1 TEPALTGHDVTVGG
15 PPTGTAPTAGAGA
28 DHRIR
33 PGDVLVP
40 TVSRAVVARVATD
53 EQVGAL
59 AGGHVHVVR
68 VDPQAFDPRFVA
80 GVLASVRNARRAA
93 RVATSTSDTL
103 RIDVRRLRIPVLPIE
118 AQRVYGEAFARI
130 TEFDA
135 TVDQVADQGRDL
147 ARALTQGLIGG
158 VLQPDV

>member
-1 TEPALTGHDVTVGG
+1 MTG
-15 PPTGTAPTAGAGA
+15 PEAGA

-40 TVSRAVVARVATD
+40 TISRAVVARVATD

-80 GVLASVRNARRAA
+80 GTLSSVENTRRAA
-93 RVATSTSDTL
+93 RVSSSMMDLL

-130 TEFDA
+130 AEFDA
-135 TVDQVADQGRDL
+135 TVDRVADQGRDL

-158 VLQPDV
+158 ALQPDT